1 MMKKDTLID
10 AINNLDEKST
20 LIFEKAKDIPK
31 SSSKDFYI
39 DRPNNPLQ
47 GLITTL
53 IHTQSY
59 DKILFSGHMG
69 CGKSTELNRLVSE
82 KKIQDNFFLIK
93 YSISEV
99 LNIIDI
105 DYIDFLLSFTATL
118 YMKANDEGIVFGK
131 EISKSIEKWIEYFK
145 NSNKDFEKIGEE
157 LPSKTRIYAFFKNIT
172 SILLREL
179 TMRDA
184 VRDAIK
190 RNITSLA
197 NIINSLVN
205 EIQSKLDN
213 KKLLIVI
220 DDLEKIPDINK
231 AENLFVQA
239 GTYMTVPKCKIIYT
253 VPIALFYSIKF
264 KQLSDV
270 FSEPFILPNIKVYDS
285 NDRTKLDPTGCLEK
299 FLEKRIDLALIDKD
313 AKDNIIQFSGGIP
326 RELVRILKDCCIKAI
341 TKERDSISIDIVNDV
356 ISNLR
361 NSYDRGLQKRHYDL
375 LNLINNGEKP
385 DDESTLME
393 LFHSKVV
400 LEYQNGTRWTAINPI
415 VEQLLN
421 K

>member
-1 MMKKDTLID
+1 
-10 AINNLDEKST
+10 
-20 LIFEKAKDIPK
+20 
-31 SSSKDFYI
+31 
-39 DRPNNPLQ
+39 
-47 GLITTL
+47 
-53 IHTQSY
+53 
-59 DKILFSGHMG
+59 
-69 CGKSTELNRLVSE
+69 
-82 KKIQDNFFLIK
+82 
-93 YSISEV
+93 
-99 LNIIDI
+99 
-105 DYIDFLLSFTATL
+105 
-118 YMKANDEGIVFGK
+118 
-131 EISKSIEKWIEYFK
+131 
-145 NSNKDFEKIGEE
+145 